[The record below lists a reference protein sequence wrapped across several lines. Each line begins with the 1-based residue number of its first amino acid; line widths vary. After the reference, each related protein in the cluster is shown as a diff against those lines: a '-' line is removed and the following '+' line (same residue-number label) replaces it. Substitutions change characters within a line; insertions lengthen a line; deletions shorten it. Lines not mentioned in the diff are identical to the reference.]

1 MFYVVVKIETMENG
15 SLNVYKHLQVFCQCD
30 EILWFHQY
38 SMNTSLQKF
47 QVDS

>member
-1 MFYVVVKIETMENG
+1 MFDVVVKIETMENG
-15 SLNVYKHLQVFCQCD
+15 SQNVLKHLQVFCQCD
-30 EILWFHQY
+30 EILLFHQY